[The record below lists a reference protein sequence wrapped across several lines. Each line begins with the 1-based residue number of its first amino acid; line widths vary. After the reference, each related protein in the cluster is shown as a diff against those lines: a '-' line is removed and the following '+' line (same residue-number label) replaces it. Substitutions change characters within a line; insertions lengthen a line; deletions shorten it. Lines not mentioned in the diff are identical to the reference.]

1 METKIYKSRRDNLQ
15 ELLPENSVLLIPGA
29 EIVYRNSDSS
39 FPFRQES
46 NFYYLSGFCEPA
58 SLMAIIKKDNQ
69 ITSLIFVPPKDK
81 LKEIWDGYRSG
92 PEGAVNDFLFDK
104 AYDNSQIDKIVP
116 NILFGSSVVC
126 FRLRD

>member
-1 METKIYKSRRDNLQ
+1 MDISIYKNRRENLL

-29 EIVYRNSDSS
+29 ETQYRNSDSS

-58 SLMAIIKKDNQ
+58 SLIAITKKDNK

-81 LKEIWDGYRSG
+81 LKEIEENIKRSFSFFCTF
-92 PEGAVNDFLFDK
+92 VYFNNF
-104 AYDNSQIDKIVP
+104 SH
-116 NILFGSSVVC
+116 
-126 FRLRD
+126 